1 MQLAI
6 PRFQFRFVP
15 AMGNVIHPGNFHP
28 VGAQVG
34 AEALVD
40 RALQA
45 TSKRPA
51 AGAGGNWLL
60 VGGSGGF
67 GSAALSS
74 LHTYTTRCN
83 FVNLRG
89 EERLQVQQLDK
100 LEAAFREEVL
110 LAVVAIPL
118 GLWLGQGG
126 IEKALL
132 VGSILLILIVE
143 LLNSAVEAVVDRVSG
158 EHHELSKRAKDI
170 GSAAV
175 LITLLL
181 AAAVWALIL
190 VPHYL

>member
-1 MQLAI
+1 MSAIEEFKGKQGLTRLINALGYSRDGLA
-6 PRFQFRFVP
+6 
-15 AMGNVIHPGNFHP
+15 
-28 VGAQVG
+28 
-34 AEALVD
+34 
-40 RALQA
+40 
-45 TSKRPA
+45 
-51 AGAGGNWLL
+51 
-60 VGGSGGF
+60 
-67 GSAALSS
+67 SAWK
-74 LHTYTTRCN
+74 H
-83 FVNLRG
+83 
-89 EERLQVQQLDK
+89 
-100 LEAAFREEVL
+100 EAAFREEVL

-170 GSAAV
+170 GSAPV